1 MARLRLLTTASLSDP
16 QTTPQDGCHGMP
28 VNRSRLRRL
37 SIRRALQV
45 ASVFIALLLSP
56 LTNSADAQTVCLPLP
71 RVLTTMPMGG
81 KAGTEFEITVTGEN
95 IDDGGDLIFSHPGLT
110 ATPQKSADGK
120 PIVGKYLVRIA
131 ADCPPGLYETRMMTR
146 LGISSARIFS
156 VGTLDEVQQVQ
167 GNTSLAKAMPLP
179 LNSVCNSVM
188 SSRSV
193 DHYSFQAKAGQRC
206 LVHCAARGID
216 SKLDAVLVVGNS
228 MGQDLLVERRG
239 GVLDFKAP
247 TDGTYIIKVHEL
259 TYKGGNGYF
268 YRLTLQELGADA
280 AVPKFAATHPVNT
293 FSWPPQ
299 GLPDQASLQETEP
312 NNSAAQV
319 QKITLPCDLS
329 GSFATAADVDMF
341 EFDAKKGEVW
351 WVEVASER
359 LGRPTDPSIVVQRV
373 SGEPGAEVLTD
384 VAELTDIPSPMKPSS
399 NGYAYDGPPYDG
411 GSSDIN
417 GRIEIKEDGRYRLQI
432 TDLFGGTRTDP
443 ANVYR
448 LIVRQAA
455 PDFALVAWGLHMELR
470 NGDRNALSKPVA
482 LRGGVTVALEVV
494 AIRRD
499 GFAGD
504 IDLSLENLPDGV
516 LATGLKIPAGS
527 NRGIVLITADQN
539 APRALTWA
547 KFTGKA
553 RINDVDVVR
562 PCQIAAMAWP
572 IVDAWGEIPSP
583 RLVADFPVSVSGSEY
598 APISI
603 AARES
608 KVWEVVAG
616 QKLTVPM
623 IHTRRTDFSGSI
635 LQMRTFGAGFEG
647 NPQFDVSLTAETSD
661 ITLDTAALKTPP
673 GDYLVAFYGSAV
685 AKYRYN
691 PDGVSLAEQALKN
704 SEAEVASAVADVQK
718 RTEELAAATEEQKPE
733 RTQVLDAAKM
743 RQAATEALKAAATE
757 ALKVANDKATP
768 RDTVDIVIT
777 EPIAIRVLPAEA
789 K

>member
-1 MARLRLLTTASLSDP
+1 MTRLR
-16 QTTPQDGCHGMP
+16 
-28 VNRSRLRRL
+28 
-37 SIRRALQV
+37 I
-45 ASVFIALLLSP
+45 LLLAAAVHWLVSG
-56 LTNSADAQTVCLPLP
+56 SVVAQVVCLPLP

-81 KAGTEFEITVTGEN
+81 KAGTDFEVSVTGEN
-95 IDDGGDLIFSHPGLT
+95 IDDGGELLFSHPGLT
-110 ATPQKSADGK
+110 ATAQTSADGK
-120 PIVGKYLVRIA
+120 IVQGKYIVRIG
-131 ADCPPGLYETRMMTR
+131 ADCPPGLYECRMMTR
-146 LGISSARIFS
+146 LGISSARIFA
-156 VGTLDEVQQVQ
+156 VGTLDEVQQVS
-167 GNTSLAKAMPLP
+167 GNTSLAKAMPLAM
-179 LNSVCNSVM
+179 NSVCNSVM
-188 SSRSV
+188 SARSV

-206 LVHCAARGID
+206 IVHCAARGID
-216 SKLDAVLVVGNS
+216 SKLDAVLVVANS

-247 TDGTYIIKVHEL
+247 SDGIYIIKVHEL
-259 TYKGGNGYF
+259 TYKGGTGYF
-268 YRLTLQELGADA
+268 YRLTLQEIPGDA
-280 AVPKFAATHPVNT
+280 AVPEFASTKSVNT
-293 FSWPPQ
+293 FSWPPE
-299 GLPDQASLQETEP
+299 GLPALAASQEVEP
-312 NNSAAQV
+312 NNSASQV
-319 QKITLPCDLS
+319 QKISLPCDIS
-329 GSFATAADVDMF
+329 GSFATAADVDVY

-373 SGEPGAEVLTD
+373 TGEPGAETLTD

-417 GRIEIKEDGRYRLQI
+417 GKIEIQEDGRHRLQI
-432 TDLFGGTRTDP
+432 TDLFGGTRTD
-443 ANVYR
+443 ARNIYR
-448 LIVRQAA
+448 LIIRQAA
-455 PDFALVAWGLHMELR
+455 PDFTLVAWGLHMELR

-482 LRGGVTVALEVV
+482 LRGGVTIALEVV

-499 GFAGD
+499 GFNGD

-516 LATGLKIPAGS
+516 KAAGLKIPAGS

-553 RINDVDVVR
+553 RINEADVVR

-583 RLVADFPVSVSGSEY
+583 RLVADFPISVSGSEY

-603 AARES
+603 AAREA
-608 KVWEVVAG
+608 KTWEVVAG
-616 QKLTVPM
+616 QKLTIPL

-635 LQMRTFGAGFEG
+635 LQLKTFGAGFEG
-647 NPQFDVSLTAETSD
+647 NPQFDVSLTADSSEV
-661 ITLDTAALKTPP
+661 TLDTAALKTAP
-673 GDYLVAFYGSAV
+673 GDYLIAFYGSAV
-685 AKYRYN
+685 ARYRYN
-691 PDGVSLAEQALKN
+691 PEGVSLAEQAVKN
-704 SEAEVASAVADVQK
+704 AEAEVAAAVADVQK
-718 RTEELAAATEEQKPE
+718 KTDELAAATEDQKAD
-733 RTQVLDAAKM
+733 RTAQLETAKM
-743 RQAATEALKAAATE
+743 KQAAAEASKAAYTE
-757 ALKVANDKATP
+757 ALKVASEKATP

>member
-1 MARLRLLTTASLSDP
+1 MARLRLLTTASVSSPPAHLSAC
-16 QTTPQDGCHGMP
+16 GHVVSP
-28 VNRSRLRRL
+28 VRRQARLTSLRRAFGVSTL
-37 SIRRALQV
+37 VIAVLQSLMTGTV
-45 ASVFIALLLSP
+45 V
-56 LTNSADAQTVCLPLP
+56 AQTVCLPLP
-71 RVLTTMPMGG
+71 RVLATMPMGG
-81 KAGTEFEITVTGEN
+81 KVGTEFEITVTGEN

-110 ATPQKSADGK
+110 ATPQKSADGRTM
-120 PIVGKYLVRIA
+120 VGKYLVRIA

-156 VGTLDEVQQVQ
+156 VGTLDEVRQTP

-179 LNSVCNSVM
+179 MNSVCNSVM

-193 DHYSFQAKAGQRC
+193 DHYSFEAKAGQRC
-206 LVHCAARGID
+206 FVHCAARGID
-216 SKLDAVLVVGNS
+216 SKLDAVLVVGNA

-247 TDGTYIIKVHEL
+247 ADGTYIIKVHEL
-259 TYKGGNGYF
+259 TYKGGDGYF
-268 YRLTLQELGADA
+268 YRLTLQELGSEAT
-280 AVPKFAATHPVNT
+280 VPEFASTRPVNT

-299 GLPDQASLQETEP
+299 GLPAQAALQETEP
-312 NNSAAQV
+312 NNNASQI
-319 QKITLPCDLS
+319 QKISLPSDLT

-341 EFDAKKGEVW
+341 EFDAKKGETW
-351 WVEVASER
+351 WIEVGSER

-373 SGEPGAEVLTD
+373 TGDPGSEVLTD

-417 GRIEIKEDGRYRLQI
+417 GKIEIPEDGRYRLQI

-443 ANVYR
+443 RNVYR
-448 LIVRQAA
+448 LIIRQAA

-504 IDLSLENLPDGV
+504 IELSLENLPEGV
-516 LATGLKIPAGS
+516 KATGLKIPAGS

-539 APRALTWA
+539 APRALSWA

-553 RINDVDVVR
+553 RINDAEVVR

-583 RLVADFPVSVSGSEY
+583 RLVADFPISVSGSEY

-608 KVWEVVAG
+608 KIWEVVAG

-623 IHTRRTDFSGSI
+623 IHTRRTEFSGTI
-635 LQMRTFGAGFEG
+635 LQLRTFGAGFEG
-647 NPQFDVSLTAETSD
+647 NPQFDVSLAAETSD

-691 PDGVSLAEQALKN
+691 PDGVSLAEQDLKN
-704 SEAEVASAVADVQK
+704 AEAEAASAVADVQK
-718 RTEELAAATEEQKPE
+718 RTEELAAATEEQKAE
-733 RTQVLDAAKM
+733 RTQLLDAAKM
-743 RQAATEALKAAATE
+743 RQTATEAVNAAATA
-757 ALKVANDKATP
+757 ALKAANDKATP

>member
-1 MARLRLLTTASLSDP
+1 MTRLR
-16 QTTPQDGCHGMP
+16 
-28 VNRSRLRRL
+28 
-37 SIRRALQV
+37 I
-45 ASVFIALLLSP
+45 LLLAAAVQWLMSG
-56 LTNSADAQTVCLPLP
+56 SVVAQVVCLPLP

-81 KAGTEFEITVTGEN
+81 KAGTEFEISVTGEN
-95 IDDGGDLIFSHPGLT
+95 IDDGGELLFSHPGLT
-110 ATPQKSADGK
+110 AVPQTSVNGK
-120 PIVGKYLVRIA
+120 VVQGKYVVRIA
-131 ADCPPGLYETRMMTR
+131 SDCPPGLYECRMMTR

-156 VGTLDEVQQVQ
+156 VGALEEVQQVA

-179 LNSVCNSVM
+179 MNSICNSVM
-188 SSRSV
+188 SARSV
-193 DHYSFQAKAGQRC
+193 DHYSFQARAGQRC
-206 LVHCAARGID
+206 IVHCAARGID
-216 SKLDAVLVVGNS
+216 SKLDSVLVVANS

-239 GVLDFKAP
+239 GVLDFNVPA
-247 TDGTYIIKVHEL
+247 DGTYIIKVHEL
-259 TYKGGNGYF
+259 TYKGGTGYF
-268 YRLTLQELGADA
+268 YRLTLQEIPVDSAL
-280 AVPKFAATHPVNT
+280 PEFASTRPVNT
-293 FSWPPQ
+293 FSWPPD
-299 GLPDQASLQETEP
+299 GLPGLAATQEVEP
-312 NNSAAQV
+312 NNSALQV
-319 QKITLPCDLS
+319 QKISLPCDIS
-329 GSFATAADVDMF
+329 GSFATAADVDAY

-373 SGEPGAEVLTD
+373 SGDPGAETVTD

-417 GRIEIKEDGRYRLQI
+417 GRIEIKEDGRHRLQI
-432 TDLFGGTRTDP
+432 TDLFGGTRTD
-443 ANVYR
+443 ARNVYR
-448 LIVRQAA
+448 LIIRQAA

-482 LRGGVTVALEVV
+482 LRGGVTIALEVV

-499 GFAGD
+499 GFNGD

-516 LATGLKIPAGS
+516 KAAGLKIPAGS

-553 RINDVDVVR
+553 RINETDIVR

-603 AARES
+603 AAREA
-608 KVWEVVAG
+608 KTWEVVAG
-616 QKLTVPM
+616 QKLTIPLV
-623 IHTRRTDFSGSI
+623 HTRRTDFSGSI
-635 LQMRTFGAGFEG
+635 LQLKTFGAGFEG
-647 NPQFDVSLTAETSD
+647 NPQFDVSLTADSSEV
-661 ITLDTAALKTPP
+661 TLDTAALKTAP
-673 GDYLVAFYGSAV
+673 GDYLIAFYGSAV
-685 AKYRYN
+685 ARYRYD
-691 PDGVSLAEQALKN
+691 PDGVSLAEQAVKN
-704 SEAEVASAVADVQK
+704 VEAEVIAAMAEVQK
-718 RTEELAAATEEQKPE
+718 RTEELATASEDQKAD
-733 RTQVLDAAKM
+733 RTAQLEAAKM
-743 RQAATEALKAAATE
+743 KHAAAEASKAAYAE
-757 ALKVANDKATP
+757 ALKVASEKATP

>member
-1 MARLRLLTTASLSDP
+1 MAILQSLMTDTA
-16 QTTPQDGCHGMP
+16 
-28 VNRSRLRRL
+28 V
-37 SIRRALQV
+37 
-45 ASVFIALLLSP
+45 
-56 LTNSADAQTVCLPLP
+56 AQTVCLPLP

-81 KAGTEFEITVTGEN
+81 KVGTEFEITVTGEN

-120 PIVGKYLVRIA
+120 TIVGKYLVRTA
-131 ADCPPGLYETRMMTR
+131 ADCPSGLYETRMMTR
-146 LGISSARIFS
+146 LGISSARVFS
-156 VGTLDEVQQVQ
+156 VGTLDEVRQTP

-179 LNSVCNSVM
+179 MNSVCNSVM

-193 DHYSFQAKAGQRC
+193 DHYSFEAKAGQRC

-216 SKLDAVLVVGNS
+216 SKLDAVLVVGNA

-247 TDGTYIIKVHEL
+247 ADGTYIIKVHEL
-259 TYKGGNGYF
+259 TYKGGDGYF
-268 YRLTLQELGADA
+268 YRLTLQELGSDA
-280 AVPKFAATHPVNT
+280 TVPEFASTRPVNT

-299 GLPDQASLQETEP
+299 GLPVQAALQETEP
-312 NNSAAQV
+312 NNSATQI
-319 QKITLPCDLS
+319 QKISLPCDLA
-329 GSFATAADVDMF
+329 GSFATAADVDIF

-373 SGEPGAEVLTD
+373 TGDPGAESLTD

-417 GRIEIKEDGRYRLQI
+417 GKIEIPEDGRYRLQI

-443 ANVYR
+443 RNVYR
-448 LIVRQAA
+448 LVIRQAA

-504 IDLSLENLPDGV
+504 IELSLENLPEGV
-516 LATGLKIPAGS
+516 KATGLKIPAGS

-539 APRALTWA
+539 APRALSWA

-553 RINDVDVVR
+553 RINDAEVVR

-583 RLVADFPVSVSGSEY
+583 RLVADFPISVSGSEY

-608 KVWEVVAG
+608 KIWEVVAG

-623 IHTRRTDFSGSI
+623 IHTRRTDFSGTI
-635 LQMRTFGAGFEG
+635 LQLRTFGAGFEG

-661 ITLDTAALKTPP
+661 ISLDTAALKTPP

-691 PDGVSLAEQALKN
+691 PDGVSLAEQDLKN
-704 SEAEVASAVADVQK
+704 AEAEAASAVADVQK
-718 RTEELAAATEEQKPE
+718 RTEELAAATEEQKAE
-733 RTQVLDAAKM
+733 RTQLLDAAKL
-743 RQAATEALKAAATE
+743 RQTATEAVKAAATA
-757 ALKVANDKATP
+757 ALKAANDKATP